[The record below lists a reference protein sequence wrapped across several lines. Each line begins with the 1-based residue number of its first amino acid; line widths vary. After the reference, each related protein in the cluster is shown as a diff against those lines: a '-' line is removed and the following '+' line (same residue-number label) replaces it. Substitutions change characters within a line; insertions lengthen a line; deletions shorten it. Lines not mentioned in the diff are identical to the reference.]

1 MKQMFIDWLTKLF
14 SLFAWCTILVYCHTE
29 PLSSFEIFVM
39 SFLFV
44 ALYDISRW
52 AKKKKDE
59 YDDEKLWKR

>member
-1 MKQMFIDWLTKLF
+1 
-14 SLFAWCTILVYCHTE
+14 
-29 PLSSFEIFVM
+29 M